1 MANRSQMS
9 PKVSEI
15 LAFSKEE
22 AQRLTSRSILPEHI
36 MLGILR
42 GKKSPVKEYLS
53 IMGIDVADIK
63 ASLEEKIYRYNSEI
77 KIIADEIYLDE
88 KASNILRLA
97 VLEAR
102 LQHTQIVD
110 EQHLLLA
117 MLHDNEENG
126 VKEIL

>member
-1 MANRSQMS
+1 
-9 PKVSEI
+9 
-15 LAFSKEE
+15 
-22 AQRLTSRSILPEHI
+22 

-53 IMGIDVADIK
+53 IMGIDVANIK

-117 MLHDNEENG
+117 IVHDNEENG
-126 VKEIL
+126 VKEILENNDMTYSLSLIHI